1 MFLRIIR
8 NDVRKSKVTTLITT
22 LFVAA
27 AAMLVSLAALL
38 AIQLSGSIE
47 ALMTK
52 AQTPHFMQMH
62 SGTVDRERLAAFA
75 ERNGNVEDFQVLEFL
90 NVEGARIVLGGQSLA
105 DSAQDNGFSVQ
116 SGRFDYLLDLD
127 GNVIHAVKGEL
138 YVPIAYMKDNSAKVG
153 DKAVVGGR
161 ELTVAGFLRD
171 SQMNSSLS
179 SSKRF
184 LVSQEDYAAIQDQG
198 SMEYLIE
205 FRLKELSG
213 LGAFEAAYASAG
225 LEANGPAVTYPLFR
239 MINAI
244 SDGMMI
250 AVILLMSAL
259 VVAVALMCIRFTLLA
274 KIEEEY
280 REIGVLKAIGL
291 RVKDIKRLYLAKYAA
306 MAAVGCVLGYALS
319 LLFKGPLLEQIRLSM
334 GESGHGK
341 AALLAGLA
349 GVALVFLVIVAYVSR
364 VLARFKKISAADA
377 IRFGGARERSGG
389 AGRRMGLSSCKLLD
403 INIFLGIKDV
413 LSRKK
418 LYATML
424 AVLVIAAFMMIVPQ
438 NLYSTI
444 SSESFSTY
452 MGIGRADMRFDIQQT
467 ADIAAKAAEIDKAL
481 AGDKAVKKHAVLT
494 TGTYRVQTEAGQ
506 EGRISIELGNHAVF
520 PVQYSQ
526 GGAPSG
532 SGELALSVL
541 NAEALGKSIGDTLT
555 LLIDGQTKVLT
566 VCGIYSDIT
575 NGGKTAKAV
584 FAGAS
589 GEAMRSVI
597 YAELADPS
605 LAADKVKEY
614 AEQFGY
620 AKVSDI
626 DDYVAKT
633 FGSTISAVGKAAYA
647 AFAVALLLMF
657 LVTLLFMKL
666 LVAKD
671 KTSIAIM
678 KALGFTRGDIARQYA
693 SRSLFVLLAAMALG
707 LLLANTLGEGLAGMA
722 ISSFGASTFKFA
734 ANPLAAYLVCP
745 LAMVC
750 SVLLATVAGAWRAG
764 HVQISQYMKE

>member
-1 MFLRIIR
+1 MFARIIR
-8 NDVRKSKVTTLITT
+8 NDVRKSKVTTLIAT

-62 SGTVDRERLAAFA
+62 SGTIDRERLAAFA
-75 ERNGNVEDFQVLEFL
+75 EGNGNVEDFQVLEFL

-127 GNVIHAVKGEL
+127 GNVIHAAKGEL

-153 DKAVVGGR
+153 DKAAVGGR

-184 LVSQEDYAAIQDQG
+184 LVSQEDYAAIQGQG

-306 MAAVGCVLGYALS
+306 MAAVGCILGYALS

-349 GVALVFLVIVAYVSR
+349 GTALIFLVITAYVSR

-389 AGRRMGLSSCKLLD
+389 AGRMGLSSCRLLD
-403 INIFLGIKDV
+403 TNIFLGIKDV

-424 AVLVIAAFMMIVPQ
+424 AVLVLAAFMMIVPQ

-541 NAEALGKSIGDTLT
+541 NAEALGRSIGDTLT
-555 LLIDGQTKVLT
+555 LLSGGQAKALT

-584 FAGAS
+584 FTDTS

-605 LAADKVKEY
+605 LAAGKVREY
-614 AEQFGY
+614 ADRFGY
-620 AKVSDI
+620 AKVSDL

-666 LVAKD
+666 LAAKD

-722 ISSFGASTFKFA
+722 ISFFGASTFKFA

-745 LAMVC
+745 LAMIC